1 MTDTGFKAL
10 TQNIKSII
18 TCFRDISF
26 ILKKVHKSCFIMLTL
41 NS

>member
-26 ILKKVHKSCFIMLTL
+26 VLKKVHKNYYIMITL